1 MSDTLLFGVAVLAF
15 VLMAIGLLLTMREF
29 AQGQPKREESDP
41 RGAAPKSR
49 SIQST

>member
-1 MSDTLLFGVAVLAF
+1 MSDTVLLAVAVLAF

-29 AQGQPKREESDP
+29 AHGQPKREEADP

-49 SIQST
+49 GIQST